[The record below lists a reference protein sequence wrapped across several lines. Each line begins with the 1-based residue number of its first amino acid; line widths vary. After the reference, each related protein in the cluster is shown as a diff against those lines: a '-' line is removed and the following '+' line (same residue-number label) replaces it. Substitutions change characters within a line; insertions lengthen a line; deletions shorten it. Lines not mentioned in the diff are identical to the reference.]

1 MVGPFCITMYLDDL
15 LALLAMAADAVA
27 LAAALFDLFHRL
39 GIKCH
44 CTKLQADPVSC
55 IQHLGFMV
63 DVTGCQLLLCPW
75 QYEKLHARMTALLYK
90 SGCRKW
96 VVGKRSLAWVVG

>member
-1 MVGPFCITMYLDDL
+1 MYYVLQGVGPCFILMYLDDL
-15 LALLAMAADAVA
+15 LALLATVADAVA
-27 LAAALFDLFHRL
+27 LASALFDLFHRL

-63 DVTGCQLLLCPW
+63 DVAGC
-75 QYEKLHARMTALLYK
+75 
-90 SGCRKW
+90 
-96 VVGKRSLAWVVG
+96 